1 MTSRRTEPLGRIYA
15 AVLFA
20 ALSAL
25 ILLSAY
31 QKQHWDSDIFW
42 ALKSGEWIADN
53 LRVPDADPF
62 SYTFGGMPWVDFTW
76 GFQVISYLSLRY
88 LGWAGLFLLQ
98 AITVSA
104 LFLFVYLNLRLLSK
118 RVWLTFAVVFLV
130 FAGAHTRLF
139 IRPHLFEYFFVSLYL
154 LLLNLYEERGRVGWL
169 LLLLPLQ
176 VLWINIHSSAIL
188 GIFIAGAYAAG
199 SVIDSA
205 RKSGF
210 ALKSDFPKKT
220 VMLILASVVLPVVSV
235 INPYGLKLAIFPF
248 IHQSADNN
256 DAIRHIAE
264 WTRPHLKE
272 LFFYVYP
279 FPLDAL
285 AFKVLAIGAVVALLL
300 NLKRIKSRDIFLL
313 AAAMYMALTHV
324 RWLPLFVFFAGP
336 VLAANLSARL
346 DSKGDVRFLKPASI
360 LLTLFFASIML
371 YDFAFTYRP
380 FRGLGLKR
388 GVFPE
393 GTVNFMKKEHLK
405 GNIYNE
411 YVFGGYL
418 IYFYPEI
425 KAFIDGRTPTVYSP
439 YFFWTTRLV
448 EDPARWKRLVGEH
461 GINMA
466 LLKLSDPFC
475 GKLREDKDW
484 VAVSFDDVSVLYLKR
499 AEGFD
504 GVISRWGMEKVNAC
518 SNEARYKLPDE
529 GLNVIRE
536 DLLKAVSSIENDKTI
551 ARPHRLL
558 GLVDS
563 RIGGEYL
570 DEAAVELKKAL
581 SADPD
586 AYTYYDYGVALGK
599 LKRRDEAMEAFRRSV
614 GYDKKFADG
623 YLGLGLAYF
632 DLKDYRNSI
641 CYLKK
646 YISLADDRSEAAA
659 YKALGV
665 SYFETSDFASASA
678 YLKRAAFMTDDKKE
692 LGDIYYRLGNSL
704 IEGGGLEEAG
714 IYYRKAMDADP
725 EYKKVLIELAN
736 SLRHN
741 NKAGRAEA
749 VAAAL
754 GPEGLSTG
762 AKEVKPPTKP
772 VK

>member
-1 MTSRRTEPLGRIYA
+1 MTSRRTEPVNKIYA
-15 AVLFA
+15 AVLLA
-20 ALSAL
+20 ALAAL
-25 ILLSAY
+25 IILSAC

-42 ALKSGEWIADN
+42 ALKSGEWIVDN
-53 LRVPDADPF
+53 LKVPATDPF

-76 GFQVISYLSLRY
+76 GFQVISYLALRY

-98 AITVSA
+98 VATVSA
-104 LFLFVYLNLRLLSK
+104 LFLFVYLNLRLLTK
-118 RVWLTFAVVFLV
+118 RAWLTFAVLFLV
-130 FAGAHTRLF
+130 FAGAHTRFF

-154 LLLNLYEERGRVGWL
+154 LLLNLHEERGRIGYL

-176 VLWINIHSSAIL
+176 VLWINIHSSAVL
-188 GIFIAGAYAAG
+188 GIFIAGSYAAG
-199 SVIDSA
+199 SVIDEA

-210 ALKSDFPKKT
+210 AFKSALPKKT
-220 VMLILASVVLPVVSV
+220 VMLILTSAAVPVVSV
-235 INPYGLKLAIFPF
+235 INPYGLKLAVFPF

-264 WTRPHLKE
+264 WTRPHLRE
-272 LFFYVYP
+272 LFFYAFP

-285 AFKVLAIGAVVALLL
+285 AFKVLAIGAVLALLL
-300 NLKRIKSRDIFLL
+300 NLKRVKSRDVFLL
-313 AAAMYMALTHV
+313 AGAMYMALSHV
-324 RWLPLFVFFAGP
+324 RWLQLLVFFAGP
-336 VLAANLSARL
+336 VLAYNLSARL
-346 DSKGDVRFLKPASI
+346 DSRGEMKFLKPASV
-360 LLTLFFASIML
+360 LLTLFFASMML

-380 FRGLGLKR
+380 FMGLGLKN

-393 GTVNFMKKEHLK
+393 GTVNFMKRENLR
-405 GNIYNE
+405 GNIFNE

-418 IYFYPEI
+418 IYFYPEV
-425 KAFIDGRTPTVYSP
+425 KAFIDGRTPTVYSS

-448 EDPARWKRLVGEH
+448 EDPARWKRLAGEH

-466 LLKLSDPFC
+466 LLKISDPFC

-499 AEGFD
+499 GEGFD

-529 GLNVIRE
+529 GLKEIRE
-536 DLLKAVSSIENDKTI
+536 DLKKAVISIEGDKTI

-558 GLVDS
+558 GLVDNKL
-563 RIGGEYL
+563 GGEYL
-570 DEAAVELKKAL
+570 DEAAKELGKAL

-599 LKRRDEAMEAFRRSV
+599 LKKREEAMEAFKKSIGSDR
-614 GYDKKFADG
+614 KFADG
-623 YLGLGLAYF
+623 HLGLGLAYF
-632 DLKDYRNSI
+632 DRKDYGKSI
-641 CYLKK
+641 RHLKE

-665 SYFETSDFASASA
+665 SFFETSDFISASA

-692 LGDIYYRLGNSL
+692 LGDVYYRLGNSL
-704 IEGGGLEEAG
+704 IEEGLQEEAA
-714 IYYRKAMDADP
+714 IYYRKALDADP
-725 EYKKVLIELAN
+725 EYRKVFTELSN
-736 SLRHN
+736 SLRRDG
-741 NKAGRAEA
+741 KAGRAEA

-754 GPEGLSTG
+754 NG
-762 AKEVKPPTKP
+762 ADIEPQTPAK
-772 VK
+772 